1 VKRFIAAIS
10 VTLLAGSAFAAD
22 HSAPFEP
29 SPLDRPLPGISE
41 PLMDSAS
48 AGASLPDLGSSDA
61 AKMLGDTQGRA
72 LLGERAPL
80 FGERPRDPGPR
91 PYWENDPLFSAPLR

>member
-1 VKRFIAAIS
+1 MKRFIAAIS
-10 VTLLAGSAFAAD
+10 VAVLAGSACAAD
-22 HSAPFEP
+22 HV
-29 SPLDRPLPGISE
+29 

-80 FGERPRDPGPR
+80 FGERPRDLGPR
-91 PYWENDPLFSAPLR
+91 PYWESDPLFSAPLR